1 MRSFTISLLPLV
13 LIFQLIAGCTNSEN
27 ETFTNVSVSI
37 TGAEN
42 SALPLTGVQVIDV
55 NGEWL
60 ATPEQSVT
68 AKSGDF
74 VEIELSK
81 NKPHIL
87 KFTAPGHRPVYTFL
101 NAGFESAKINVELSP
116 SAPTPDLYPEIR
128 GNFNNFDGRSAIAME
143 QSSDG
148 LWQAIIDTD
157 LDTVR
162 YVISGVHLL
171 EKVPGTDGEIVI
183 NESAQGFD
191 QNFLTEIIKTDGKES
206 VTVTFDPSVYKAE
219 PGEYSLSILG
229 SEELEGI
236 ARLYSRSIDEFLNR
250 MKENQLQ
257 LSAGNRP
264 PFEHDYSDYLNDI
277 QDIEQ
282 LYDDPAISLAEELVK
297 YRFSR
302 ELDSS
307 DFGNINLFEKLDT
320 DSPLWMLSYG
330 ALSTISNKYS
340 FEETESYL
348 TSITEKSPFE
358 LLKGE
363 ALFQLVQEYHERE
376 NEEKWHAVF
385 FELVSKYP
393 DHYTISYAYENYA
406 PEQPISEGRPLPFE
420 EFSHLDAS
428 GTFNLHD
435 LEEDYVLLDFW
446 ATWCGPC
453 IASMPKLHELQEQYS
468 DNSFTIVSI
477 SLDEDAEFVHSFRD
491 EWEMPWVHGI
501 ESSNSTK
508 IREMGVAGVPYY
520 ILLGPDRNVLSHDQE
535 ELRSDK
541 LTDII
546 GSLLD

>member
-1 MRSFTISLLPLV
+1 MRSYTISLLPLM
-13 LIFQLIAGCTNSEN
+13 LIFLLIAGCTNSEN
-27 ETFTNVSVSI
+27 ETFTNFSVSI

-42 SALPLTGVQVIDV
+42 TPLPITGVQVIDV

-60 ATPEQSVT
+60 AKPGQSVT
-68 AKSGDF
+68 AKNGNP
-74 VEIELSK
+74 VEIELSN

-87 KFTAPGHRPVYTFL
+87 KFAAPGHRPVYTFL
-101 NAGFESAKINVELSP
+101 NAGIKSAEINVELSP
-116 SAPTPDLYPEIR
+116 SAPTPDLNPEIR

-143 QSSDG
+143 KNSDG
-148 LWQAIIDTD
+148 LWEAIIDTD

-162 YVISGVHLL
+162 YIISGVHLL

-191 QNFLTEIIKTDGKES
+191 QNFLTEVIKPDEKES
-206 VTVTFDPSVYKAE
+206 VTVIFDPSIYKAE
-219 PGEYSLSILG
+219 PGEYSLSING

-257 LSAGNRP
+257 MAAGNRP
-264 PFEHDYSDYLNDI
+264 PFEHNYSDYLNDI

-282 LYDDPAISLAEELVK
+282 QYSEPTISLAAELVK
-297 YRFSR
+297 YRFRR
-302 ELDSS
+302 ELDLS
-307 DFGNINLFEKLDT
+307 DFENLNLFEKLDA

-330 ALSTISNKYS
+330 AVSAMSNKYP
-340 FEETESYL
+340 FEEVESQL
-348 TSITEKSPFE
+348 HSIAEKSPFE

-376 NEEKWHAVF
+376 NEEKWHATF
-385 FELVSKYP
+385 FELVSMYP
-393 DHYTISYAYENYA
+393 DHYTVSYAYENYA

-453 IASMPKLHELQEQYS
+453 IASMPILHDLQEQYS
-468 DNSFTIVSI
+468 DKDFTIVSI
-477 SLDEDAEFVHSFRD
+477 SLDDKADFVHSFRN

-501 ESSNSTK
+501 ESNNSTK

-520 ILLGPDRNVLSHDQE
+520 ILIGPDRNVLNYNQE

-541 LTDII
+541 LPDTI
-546 GSLLD
+546 GSYLE